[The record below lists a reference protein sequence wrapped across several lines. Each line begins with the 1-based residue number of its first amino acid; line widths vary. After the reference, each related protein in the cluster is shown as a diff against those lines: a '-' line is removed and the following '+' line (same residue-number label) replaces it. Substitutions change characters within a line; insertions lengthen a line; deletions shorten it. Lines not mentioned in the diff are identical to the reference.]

1 MKAFELRTPVA
12 LLLLV
17 MITMPAFAQAPWTV
31 TITPTMNPLPVGFCG
46 AVQVTIRDASG
57 SDVPRNPQG
66 YRITLADFDM
76 AVASPNATSVVG
88 QQIDATH
95 WSVCAC
101 QGAAPGTDATIT
113 ASYPARALPEAARV
127 KDASLQVTAGL
138 VLAAPKGTGN
148 PPVCIAALNAA
159 VSKPARVAVGAMPVL
174 PPMTVTPAPATT
186 RPDPVGQVSPKGAIG
201 ERVAPYVPGPLTVN
215 VDMNANG
222 SWFVPGSLT
231 ANVDVDAHGSWF
243 VPGPLTVTVEMSAAG
258 SWAELTKNPLA
269 PREPVLP
276 RQ

>member
-1 MKAFELRTPVA
+1 MKTAELRTRVA

-31 TITPTMNPLPVGFCG
+31 TVTPTLNPLPVGFCA
-46 AVQVTIRDASG
+46 AVQVNVRDASG
-57 SDVPRNPQG
+57 ADVPRNPQG

-76 AVASPNATSVVG
+76 TVSSPDAALVVG

-95 WSVCAC
+95 GSVCAC

-113 ASYPARALPEAARV
+113 ASYPARALPESVRV
-127 KDASLQVTAGL
+127 QGASFQASAGF

-148 PPVCIAALNAA
+148 PPACTAPLSAAT
-159 VSKPARVAVGAMPVL
+159 SRPARVAVGAMPVS
-174 PPMTVTPAPATT
+174 PPMTVTPAPTPT
-186 RPDPVGQVSPKGAIG
+186 RADPVGQVSPKGAIG
-201 ERVAPYVPGPLTVN
+201 ERIAPYAPGPLAVN
-215 VDMNANG
+215 VDMTANG

-231 ANVDVDAHGSWF
+231 VSVDVGAHGSWF

-258 SWAELTKNPLA
+258 SWAELTKSPLA
-269 PREPVLP
+269 PREPALP